1 MMNLISKIFLVF
13 LLSIAFA
20 GQAAPK
26 KKLTK
31 EEYERR
37 RWNKILRLIDTEMAT
52 INKARSKSVKLQ
64 YRLFELYSEKVK
76 LYKEKENKKFV
87 ELKLK
92 YGKKI
97 KRKDIFKKTTELYNT
112 AHKYG
117 ATILR
122 RYPNTRYKAA
132 IYYTLALNS
141 RDFAYDKRDL
151 NYLRLAIDNSNGQE
165 NVNYLARTSLAEYYY
180 NNKNW
185 KSAIYQYKLVIDNKD
200 DEWYSKN
207 LLNYG
212 WCLLKTHEFDGAIN
226 NLEKSFK
233 LSSDDF
239 YVNVQD
245 QAMTGLISFYVLG
258 KQIDR
263 GIAFINKYQI
273 PKEKNESLLKLAQKS
288 AGKGFY
294 AEAQKIVLS
303 LEKTVDHIKEVELY
317 ADLRLFQFD
326 LYNQYHK
333 SDKLLNIAKILAQT
347 KMSEYQQEEAVRKIS
362 DVVGAKQVILK
373 KDFSK
378 YDKEYNQSILT
389 HIISYFDILSII
401 NTKEK
406 AQYEYYQAE
415 TYYSVH
421 KFKDALRTYKKSI
434 ATYEKNPANE
444 DLRHKNLDAVFSCI
458 DNIKMNKKENS
469 IELEYAFTKYLSYWP
484 KDKKAQKIY
493 PRLYGLYLDRDD
505 YVNAQNSLE
514 HYIKFFKKDKN
525 KQQDLFKIQLDKMI
539 KQEKTE
545 LLAGKINLMRKG
557 FLSFDKKEIVQSE
570 TILASILFKQLQ
582 KLKEDGQNKEAIA
595 GYQKIF
601 FTNYYP
607 KIIKGEAAFNMGMLY
622 TDLEDNNNAL
632 KWYKKS
638 FKYFNKKQA
647 KEKRDFLEKM
657 ALRTSLLHN
666 FLNAARLNKF
676 ILVLF
681 CKEKDKNEQIF
692 VNSIKNDL
700 ANNYTTRAQHTLK
713 TYKVCVEKIPENLL
727 NTMLVHFYNN
737 DQESTLN
744 GFINDY
750 KLEKVFPQLISRYY
764 EHYFWKY
771 FESDPRRRV
780 EYQSKLSRM
789 KTDSSQIL
797 LLGLKQLDGLREDI
811 KAFLP
816 KRIAVTQ
823 TNPDPNKFINELTS
837 RINKIQGL
845 NQIAGSIFQTG
856 HGQISVMVYDELIKL
871 TQSFDSEVNSY
882 TIPIPDEIFQKQ
894 FKAEMFKISQN
905 LKNEIVNLQK
915 NSQELIEKYELLVDF
930 REESDRS
937 KEVLNIS
944 NIRMPAS
951 ENAISLELV
960 N

>member
-1 MMNLISKIFLVF
+1 
-13 LLSIAFA
+13 
-20 GQAAPK
+20 
-26 KKLTK
+26 
-31 EEYERR
+31 
-37 RWNKILRLIDTEMAT
+37 
-52 INKARSKSVKLQ
+52 
-64 YRLFELYSEKVK
+64 
-76 LYKEKENKKFV
+76 
-87 ELKLK
+87 
-92 YGKKI
+92 
-97 KRKDIFKKTTELYNT
+97 
-112 AHKYG
+112 
-117 ATILR
+117 
-122 RYPNTRYKAA
+122 
-132 IYYTLALNS
+132 
-141 RDFAYDKRDL
+141 
-151 NYLRLAIDNSNGQE
+151 
-165 NVNYLARTSLAEYYY
+165 
-180 NNKNW
+180 
-185 KSAIYQYKLVIDNKD
+185 
-200 DEWYSKN
+200 
-207 LLNYG
+207 
-212 WCLLKTHEFDGAIN
+212 
-226 NLEKSFK
+226 
-233 LSSDDF
+233 
-239 YVNVQD
+239 
-245 QAMTGLISFYVLG
+245 
-258 KQIDR
+258 
-263 GIAFINKYQI
+263 
-273 PKEKNESLLKLAQKS
+273 
-288 AGKGFY
+288 
-294 AEAQKIVLS
+294 
-303 LEKTVDHIKEVELY
+303 
-317 ADLRLFQFD
+317 
-326 LYNQYHK
+326 
-333 SDKLLNIAKILAQT
+333 
-347 KMSEYQQEEAVRKIS
+347 
-362 DVVGAKQVILK
+362 
-373 KDFSK
+373 
-378 YDKEYNQSILT
+378 
-389 HIISYFDILSII
+389 
-401 NTKEK
+401 
-406 AQYEYYQAE
+406 
-415 TYYSVH
+415 
-421 KFKDALRTYKKSI
+421 
-434 ATYEKNPANE
+434 
-444 DLRHKNLDAVFSCI
+444 
-458 DNIKMNKKENS
+458 MNKKENS